1 MGSAT
6 REALASA
13 RAALTASAAS
23 GATLAT
29 GEELFAASRI
39 IGSSSQLVQALA
51 DSGADSAAKV
61 ALVDSVF
68 ASKLGATS
76 LQLLR
81 SIATSSWSS
90 QEDVLAAVEELG
102 LRAIAASAPAGV
114 AIEQELFAF
123 GTAVASNAELELA
136 LSNKLGSP
144 EAKSA
149 LIGSLLGGKASA
161 QTAAIVN
168 QLVLQPRGRRIGELL
183 RYAASVVADEAG
195 FGIATVTSA
204 APIAPAQLQRLVA
217 ALSGTYGRELR
228 VNQVVDPAVL
238 GGLRVQVGDD
248 VIDGSIA
255 SRLNDVRIQLAG

>member
-39 IGSSSQLVQALA
+39 IGSSSQLLQAIA
-51 DSGADSAAKV
+51 DPGAESSAKV
-61 ALVDSVF
+61 ALVESVF
-68 ASKLGATS
+68 ASSLGAPA

-81 SIATSSWSS
+81 GIATSRWSE
-90 QEDVLAAVEELG
+90 QEDVLAVLEELG
-102 LRAIAASAPAGV
+102 LRAIAASAPAAT

-123 GTAVASNAELELA
+123 GAAVASNSELELA
-136 LSNKLGSP
+136 ISNKLGDAA
-144 EAKSA
+144 AKSTLVA
-149 LIGSLLGGKASA
+149 SLLNGKASA
-161 QTAAIVN
+161 QTIAIVN
-168 QLVLQPRGRRIGELL
+168 QLVQQPRGRRIGELV
-183 RYAASVVADEAG
+183 RHAATIVADEAG

-204 APIAPAQLQRLVA
+204 TPIAPAQLQRLAA
-217 ALSGTYGRELR
+217 ALSSTHGRELR
-228 VNQVVDPAVL
+228 INQVVDPAVL